1 LSSVLDVEG
10 VNRDSGEL
18 VTLLPQV
25 SPFFINLFNSKLWET
40 KDYYKGFFS
49 DVCNG
54 NLLHLTNKKADGLK
68 LLSSGED
75 EEQPGKY
82 KTCEQRAFKGTNY
95 SLIKIDSWKG
105 KLTNLYNR
113 VGFAY
118 YDQKDRD
125 TSNYSSQLV
134 YTSADAKSVVSFAN
148 LSAWKFVIESKT
160 ENAEKVVVVDDYFI
174 YSSVDEIHSSLLRD
188 IEEEKDS
195 ISLYIALPVDNIS
208 FAADDYDVYIYFF
221 RNSTDEDRAFAAIA
235 DECPWLENKLIDLN
249 YFLKHNLI
257 SKAQFSD
264 INNTLNNDLR
274 IVNGKLLLYSNEYY
288 AAVRKKTNTIAKLT
302 QQLDSLGAAAQGDLI
317 DPFARVGSIQDSQF
331 FESSYKTAFGNIGN
345 SEKQPLIGFDDLITY
360 YGNKYFESRQ
370 KFLKNIYNFRNF
382 FNAPNLK
389 YSSSKIVVGDITAS
403 VKYPGTVDG
412 TNAISPGTYN
422 WISFKE
428 SDFNPQPITESFPF
442 VLDNGYTSVPIYE
455 YDSQGKNY
463 SLMTTVNAGNVTDFY
478 EVKNYLRG
486 EDLIPYAA
494 IISYNPAQT
503 YWLELEDGKKTIL
516 PLGPYVDKDSPTI
529 ADRFNTANLAKWA
542 GKEGE
547 EYFVESIYQRD
558 TTNNFSKA
566 EDC

>member
-1 LSSVLDVEG
+1 M
-10 VNRDSGEL
+10 
-18 VTLLPQV
+18 LPQV

-40 KDYYKGFFS
+40 KAYYKGLFS

-54 NLLHLTNKKADGLK
+54 NLLHLTNKKAGGLK
-68 LLSSGED
+68 LLSSGKD
-75 EEQPGKY
+75 EQSGKY
-82 KTCEQRAFKGTNY
+82 ETCEQKAFKGTNY
-95 SLIKIDSWKG
+95 SLIKIGGWKG

-134 YTSADAKSVVSFAN
+134 YTSADAESVVSFAN

-160 ENAEKVVVVDDYFI
+160 ENAEKVVDDYFI

-188 IEEEKDS
+188 IEEEKNS

-302 QQLDSLGAAAQGDLI
+302 NQLDSLGAAAQGDLI

-345 SEKQPLIGFDDLITY
+345 SEKQSLIGFDDLITY

-403 VKYPGTVDG
+403 VKYPGMVASNG
-412 TNAISPGTYN
+412 TNIIVPGTYN

-428 SDFNPQPITESFPF
+428 SDFNPKLITTTFPF
-442 VLDNGYTSVPIYE
+442 VLDNGYSSVPIYALNTQ
-455 YDSQGKNY
+455 DNTY
-463 SLMTTVNAGNVTDFY
+463 SLMTTVNAGNVKDFY
-478 EVKNYLRG
+478 EVKSYLRG
-486 EDLIPYAA
+486 EGA
-494 IISYNPAQT
+494 ISYNDKVSYNPAQT
-503 YWLELEDGKKTIL
+503 YWVEEGDGDNKKKTIL
-516 PLGPYVDKDSPTI
+516 PLGPYVDKDTPTI
-529 ADRFNTANLAKWA
+529 ADRFNTANLDKWEKEADNKEAK
-542 GKEGE
+542 E
-547 EYFVESIYQRD
+547 EDAKYFIEDIYQRD
-558 TTNNFSKA
+558 DTNNYSKA